1 MQYLLLLI
9 LCPVL
14 SLAAPQVRPDSN
26 VLAASGSLDG
36 VPLNQ
41 IPAKPAV
48 AAVVA
53 AAIPRDGWTVTC
65 DSSQAGND
73 CSNALDGSADTFWL
87 SDSVASLPQSIVVD
101 MKTTHIVGNITLLP
115 RQDGSSNG
123 NIGQHQIFL
132 SEDGTNWGSPVA
144 IGTYFDRSQL
154 QTTIFTPGSARYV
167 KITSLSEAG
176 NRGSFMSIAEVNV
189 YDASDLPPS
198 PATAGSWGLTVDF
211 PLVPVS
217 AAIEWSSGRL
227 LVWSSFSW
235 NDFNGPK
242 GHQTVTSSYDPTTQL
257 GLSMDAQGRIVA
269 AGGNSDRGTS
279 VYDSTA
285 DDWVDGGDLIIPR
298 GYQSQATLSDGRLF
312 TIGASW
318 SGGSSSDTPKNGE
331 IYDSGSNTWSPLP
344 DCPVTPMLTSD
355 PEGTSLISRFEAA
368 N

>member
-1 MQYLLLLI
+1 M
-9 LCPVL
+9 
-14 SLAAPQVRPDSN
+14 
-26 VLAASGSLDG
+26 AS
-36 VPLNQ
+36 
-41 IPAKPAV
+41 
-48 AAVVA
+48 
-53 AAIPRDGWTVTC
+53 
-65 DSSQAGND
+65 
-73 CSNALDGSADTFWL
+73 
-87 SDSVASLPQSIVVD
+87 
-101 MKTTHIVGNITLLP
+101 
-115 RQDGSSNG
+115 
-123 NIGQHQIFL
+123 

-257 GLSMDAQGRIVA
+257 
-269 AGGNSDRGTS
+269 
-279 VYDSTA
+279 
-285 DDWVDGGDLIIPR
+285 DLIIPR